1 MNTQN
6 IARLIQIAGRCL
18 GTLLVTIGA
27 YFLMLHPA
35 DASSICRWV
44 DENGLVQFSDIVP
57 DRYTAVVTCIHTQP
71 LEPTTEQ
78 REAGKR
84 AKDRRDKT
92 RPPAQAASS
101 TVSPQVTAPQP
112 AVKQPAEAITDST
125 DCKTWQRLYDESG
138 ACFAPFRTAHGG
150 IKAQAFDKCNEVPSP
165 EVKCGPPRN

>member
-1 MNTQN
+1 MR
-6 IARLIQIAGRCL
+6 ARNVRRFIQIAGRALCML
-18 GTLLVTIGA
+18 SVATGS
-27 YFLMLHPA
+27 YFLMLRQA

-44 DENGLVQFSDIVP
+44 DENGVVQFSDIVP

-84 AKDRRDKT
+84 AKDRRDKI

-101 TVSPQVTAPQP
+101 TVSPRALAPQP
-112 AVKQPAEAITDST
+112 ALKQPAEAITDST

-150 IKAQAFDKCNEVPSP
+150 VKAQAFEKCNEVPSP